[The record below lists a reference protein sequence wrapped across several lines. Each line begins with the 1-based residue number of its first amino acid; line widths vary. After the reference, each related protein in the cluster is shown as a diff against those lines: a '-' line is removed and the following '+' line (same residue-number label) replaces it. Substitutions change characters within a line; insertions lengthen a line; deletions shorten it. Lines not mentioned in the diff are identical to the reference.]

1 MHVQVNGV
9 GFEVIGTQG
18 ASVVVVAVVEFVTV
32 QPAIKILCH
41 SVCFL
46 NVFALSIKII
56 IPPEIQ
62 SP

>member
-32 QPAIKILCH
+32 QPAIKILGH
-41 SVCFL
+41 SVCF
-46 NVFALSIKII
+46 
-56 IPPEIQ
+56 
-62 SP
+62 